1 MRSWQPHQRLQEHR
15 VGPWSPRQHCKGLE
29 RRGLHPGA
37 ALGATPGAR
46 GDPSFPSPAPDW
58 WRAQEACRDRSSE
71 PHLQRPRAQPGWHSQ
86 APDRRVSRVR
96 RPAPGAGGERP
107 SGSLPAGLAHLS
119 LTCTFPPCRHHSLP
133 VHRAGPRA
141 GAQVNV
147 AQPQAEPAPARLPA
161 VRPKWQ
167 PRGRWTLGS
176 CTAPHTKFNRQ
187 PAPGPPPDL
196 RTAALQPLC
205 QEKGGPSGH
214 WADPVSAQQGTG
226 GEASSSHPCPPAPAG
241 VQSYRH
247 GHELAV
253 PSALPLETP

>member
-1 MRSWQPHQRLQEHR
+1 MDLGPPGSTARAWSAGASTLGLPLGPHP
-15 VGPWSPRQHCKGLE
+15 GPEVTQVSLLLPLIGGE
-29 RRGLHPGA
+29 RRKPAGIGPRSPTSRGPGHSQD
-37 ALGATPGAR
+37 GTAR
-46 GDPSFPSPAPDW
+46 RLTGGSAGSGGRRLEPAERGRQDPSLRGWPTCLSPAPF
-58 WRAQEACRDRSSE
+58 
-71 PHLQRPRAQPGWHSQ
+71 
-86 APDRRVSRVR
+86 
-96 RPAPGAGGERP
+96 RPAATTA
-107 SGSLPAGLAHLS
+107 S
-119 LTCTFPPCRHHSLP
+119 PC
-133 VHRAGPRA
+133 RAGPRA